1 MNDREKD
8 IIREAVINQALTG
21 NPLTKEEIAFMANLV
36 DRGITGDEAAQ
47 LIIADILKKDTKE
60 KNKECYKSD
69 VKKKVSG

>member
-8 IIREAVINQALTG
+8 IIREAAINQALTG

-47 LIIADILKKDTKE
+47 LIIDDILKKDTKE
-60 KNKECYKSD
+60 KN
-69 VKKKVSG
+69 